1 LPLDDPISQPE
12 LSIVIPAYNEAER
25 VGPSL
30 ATIAAHV
37 AHRGAAVEV
46 LLVDDGSTDGTEAA
60 ARAAAAKLGLR
71 FSVLRCTPNRGKG
84 FAVRAGM
91 RAARGRAVL
100 FTDTDLSVPISHLER
115 FEARLARGDAD
126 VVIGSRHAAGAQI
139 VRHQPA
145 ARERLGTV
153 FRDLARLLVVPDIS
167 DFTCGFKIFRRDAA
181 QAVSVLQRLSGWGF
195 DVEILLIA
203 RRLGLRVAEE
213 PVEWTNDARTRVRL
227 GRDVLRSALDLARI
241 RWNDL
246 RGRYRMPRA
255 VERSAPD
262 CS

>member
-1 LPLDDPISQPE
+1 LPLDDPIAQPE

-30 ATIAAHV
+30 GKIAAHV
-37 AHRGAAVEV
+37 AHRGPAVEV

-60 ARAAAAKLGLR
+60 ARAAAGKLGLGIN
-71 FSVLRCTPNRGKG
+71 VLRYVPNRGKG
-84 FAVRAGM
+84 HAVRAGM

-100 FTDTDLSVPISHLER
+100 FTDTDLSVPISHLDR
-115 FEARLARGDAD
+115 FEARLAGGDAD
-126 VVIGSRHAAGAQI
+126 IVIGSRRAPGAQI

-145 ARERLGTV
+145 ARERLGTA
-153 FRDLARLLVVPDIS
+153 FRDLARLLLVPGIS

-181 QAVSVLQRLSGWGF
+181 QAVFGLQRLSGWGF

-203 RRLGLRVAEE
+203 HRLGLRVVEE
-213 PVEWTNDARTRVRL
+213 PVEWADDTRTRVRL
-227 GRDVLRSALDLARI
+227 GRDILRSAFDLVRI

-246 RGRYRMPRA
+246 RGHYRMPRRA
-255 VERSAPD
+255 PRSAPD